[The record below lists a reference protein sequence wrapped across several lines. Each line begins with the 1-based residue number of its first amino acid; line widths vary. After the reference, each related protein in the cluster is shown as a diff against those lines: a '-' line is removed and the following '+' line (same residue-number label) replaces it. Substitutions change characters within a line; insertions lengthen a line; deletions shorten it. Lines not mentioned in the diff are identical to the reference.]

1 MPLGYQ
7 TKQQQIAISGV
18 ADLSI
23 RSLLDRQ
30 QYFDPDGHAEHL
42 GISSAAWPMFGLLW
56 PSGMQL
62 AARMALRPL
71 TANERVLE
79 VGCGLALASL
89 VSHRRGVDIT
99 ASDYHPLTADFLAE
113 NLRLNGLEPMKF
125 RHGHWAE
132 AAGVSSTVD
141 REVANVSGLFD
152 LIIGSD
158 LLYERDRDDSLAL
171 FVNRHAAANC
181 EVWIVDPDRG
191 NRTAF
196 NRQMAYQGF
205 ESHEQRLDCAE
216 SENTPAYKGRLL
228 TYSRA

>member
-89 VSHRRGVDIT
+89 AQIT
-99 ASDYHPLTADFLAE
+99 GDVALTV
-113 NLRLNGLEPMKF
+113 RY
-125 RHGHWAE
+125 W
-132 AAGVSSTVD
+132 
-141 REVANVSGLFD
+141 
-152 LIIGSD
+152 
-158 LLYERDRDDSLAL
+158 
-171 FVNRHAAANC
+171 
-181 EVWIVDPDRG
+181 
-191 NRTAF
+191 TAF
-196 NRQMAYQGF
+196 GWCLQLLLILTQGKILR
-205 ESHEQRLDCAE
+205 EPPISGTAE
-216 SENTPAYKGRLL
+216 P
-228 TYSRA
+228 

>member
-30 QYFDPDGHAEHL
+30 QYFDPDGLAEHL

-56 PSGMQL
+56 PSGVQL

-99 ASDYHPLTADFLAE
+99 ASDSKPPGTF
-113 NLRLNGLEPMKF
+113 
-125 RHGHWAE
+125 
-132 AAGVSSTVD
+132 
-141 REVANVSGLFD
+141 
-152 LIIGSD
+152 
-158 LLYERDRDDSLAL
+158 
-171 FVNRHAAANC
+171 
-181 EVWIVDPDRG
+181 
-191 NRTAF
+191 
-196 NRQMAYQGF
+196 
-205 ESHEQRLDCAE
+205 
-216 SENTPAYKGRLL
+216 TPAADRPPIISPSDAFLPPTLGRSAMRRSLSHA
-228 TYSRA
+228 TYISLVF